1 MNMKKIIIIT
11 VLFGLFKVNYGQEK
25 EFAEYG
31 VSGALSPFGIS
42 LSMSYNKTNKT
53 SFIVSIGGLPESNSL
68 ITPKINNIN
77 EYEMSSES
85 SWMGV
90 FVNHRPFK
98 EMEWIRINFGMAI
111 GSIENTLVEPPG
123 GGEYKVLYNNPPS
136 GYFGLGLG
144 QQTKKGLVFGLD
156 FGLLY
161 GPGPIITGPD
171 DSKIES
177 ISNSPLAGKVL
188 PNIQFSIGFNF
199 D

>member
-1 MNMKKIIIIT
+1 MMWI
-11 VLFGLFKVNYGQEK
+11 GLFKVNYGQQEK

-31 VSGALSPFGIS
+31 ISGALSPFGLS

-53 SFIVSIGGLPESNSL
+53 SFIVSLGGLPESNSL

-77 EYEMSSES
+77 EYEMTSES

-90 FVNHRPFK
+90 FVNHRPF
-98 EMEWIRINFGMAI
+98 EGMEWIRVNFGMAI

-136 GYFGLGLG
+136 GYIGLGIG
-144 QQTKKGLVFGLD
+144 QQTKKGLVFGVD

-171 DSKIES
+171 NSKIES
-177 ISNSPLAGKVL
+177 ISNSSVAGKVL
-188 PNIQFSIGFNF
+188 PNIQFSLGFNF